1 MLSATI
7 TRPVTFRQFAAAAL
21 AAGAVLAAATL
32 AGCALDTSGAAAD
45 QQAVLG
51 AEAGGSVAAVLR
63 LVR

>member
-7 TRPVTFRQFAAAAL
+7 TRRVTLRQFAAAA
-21 AAGAVLAAATL
+21 AL
-32 AGCALDTSGAAAD
+32 AGCALDTAGAVVHR
-45 QQAVLG
+45 QIGFG